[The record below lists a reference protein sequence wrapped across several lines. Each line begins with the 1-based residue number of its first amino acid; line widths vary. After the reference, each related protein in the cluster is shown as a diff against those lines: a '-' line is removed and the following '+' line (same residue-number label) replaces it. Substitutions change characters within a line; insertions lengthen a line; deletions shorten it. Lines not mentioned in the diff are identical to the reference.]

1 MLSPPTRSPV
11 LSALL
16 IALLCPVFLAPVLH
30 AEIALPDIG
39 DSALEA
45 LTPERERQIGAAV
58 VRNLRRANAIVD
70 DLVIA
75 DYLNNLGYRLVAAG
89 DGTRPDFQ
97 FFLVDDPDINAFA
110 LPGGFVGVHYGLI
123 MAAENE
129 SELAAVV
136 AHEVVHITQRHHA
149 RAYEAGEDNLPLTA
163 AIIAA
168 ILLGGQGDLAQAAAA
183 SMAAQSAQEQIDF
196 IRANEEEADRIGI
209 GLLARSGFDPRSM
222 AGFFQHLQRAAR
234 LQGPAV
240 PEFLRTHPV
249 TERRIA
255 EASDRAASLSIPP
268 PHDETGFHLIRT
280 RLRVMAAT
288 DKRQLA
294 QQLQAE
300 LENGRYLNA
309 DATRYGLVLALI
321 DNNQLKAAGN
331 HLHKLLKRD
340 PNRTV
345 YRLAEAELNLRR
357 GQVKVALAIYAD
369 ALANAP
375 RNAIVTY
382 AYAEALLGNNRAEKA
397 TRLLKNYLRSPTPYP
412 VFYQLLARA
421 ESRLGHTADA
431 YEAMAEYY
439 YQTGQ
444 THDALTQFSL
454 ASKVPGLDFI
464 QVSRIEARMRA
475 IRRELEQLPPEE

>member
-1 MLSPPTRSPV
+1 MLSSLMRSSL
-11 LSALL
+11 LSACLFSVLL
-16 IALLCPVFLAPVLH
+16 VILSCPLR
-30 AEIALPDIG
+30 AEIVLPDIG

-70 DLVIA
+70 DLIIA

-89 DGTRPDFQ
+89 DGTRPEFQ

-110 LPGGFVGVHYGLI
+110 LPGGYVGIHYGLI
-123 MAAENE
+123 AAAEDE

-136 AHEVVHITQRHHA
+136 AHEVVHVTQRHHA

-183 SMAAQSAQEQIDF
+183 SLAAQSAQEQIDF

-209 GLLARSGFDPRSM
+209 GLLARAGFDPRSM
-222 AGFFQHLQRAAR
+222 GDFFQHLQRAAR

-255 EASDRAASLSIPP
+255 EAADRAASLPVPP
-268 PHDETGFHLIRT
+268 THDETDFHLIRS
-280 RLRVMAAT
+280 RLRVMAAA
-288 DKRQLA
+288 DKRKLA
-294 QQLQAE
+294 QQLRAE
-300 LENGRYLNA
+300 LTSGRYLHA
-309 DATRYGLVLALI
+309 DATRYGLVLALM
-321 DNNQLKAAGN
+321 DSGQLAAAEEP
-331 HLHKLLKRD
+331 LRTLLKHD

-345 YRLAEAELNLRR
+345 YRLAEAELMQRQ
-357 GQVKVALAIYAD
+357 GKVGAALAVYAD

-382 AYAEALLGNNRAEKA
+382 AYSEALLDSDDAPTA
-397 TRLLKNYLRSPTPYP
+397 SRLLKTYLRSPTPYP
-412 VFYQLLARA
+412 VFYRLLARA
-421 ESRLGHTADA
+421 EASQGHSADA
-431 YEAMAEYY
+431 YEAMAEFY

-444 THDALTQFSL
+444 SHDALTQLKL
-454 ASKVPGLDFI
+454 ASQVQGLDFI
-464 QVSRIEARMRA
+464 QISRIEARMRN